1 MSLDQH
7 FDFLSIEKKI
17 YKEWEEN
24 NAFKPKK
31 GGNPYC
37 IMMPPPNV
45 TGSLHIGHALTFTIQ
60 DILIRYHRMKGC
72 EVLWQAGTDHAGI
85 ATQIVVE
92 KQLQEKNI
100 DRRKIGRKDFINKIW
115 EWKKESGGQINNQ
128 LRRLGAS
135 ADWSRER
142 FTMDEGLSKAVK
154 KVFVDLYNDKIIYK
168 DKRLVNWDPKLLT
181 AISDLEVDQREQEG
195 SLWHIKYPINDK
207 KYIIV
212 ATTRPETML
221 GDTAIAVH
229 PKDDRYNDFIGLE
242 CNIPLTNR
250 KIKIIADEYANP
262 EKGSGAVKITPAH
275 DFNDFEVGKRHNLE
289 FINIFDKYAKLNSS
303 VPKEFYGLDR
313 YDARKKILD
322 KLSKENLIIK
332 EEKQQMV
339 VPYGDRSNVVIEP
352 LLTDQWFC
360 DAKKLSIKPIESVKS
375 GSTKFIPKQWEKTF
389 YNWMENIQPWCIS
402 RQLWWGHQIPAW
414 YGPDKKIFVSLSY
427 EEAKKEAFD
436 YYKKDIEITQDE
448 DVLDTWFSSALW
460 TFSTLEWPNKSYELK
475 KFYPSNVLVTGF
487 DIIFFWVARMMMMGS
502 YFMNKTPFLDVYIHP
517 LIRDEKGQ
525 KMSKSKGNII
535 DPLDLLDKFGTD
547 TVRFTLTAL
556 INPGRDV
563 KLSEARVKGYKSF
576 VNKIWNAA
584 NYLIIN
590 KCVYNEKLDIKS
602 IKLPLNQWIINE
614 LLLIKNN
621 IEKYISKYLF
631 HEIANDLYH
640 FIWHQYCDWYIELSK
655 SIFKNESEN
664 IEEVKNVAI
673 WTFIEILKISHPI
686 MPFITEKLWNELT
699 NKKVFLINEK
709 ISIYEPI
716 KSFNN
721 SQSNIKHLIEII
733 SSIRNIRAEFNI
745 SYKTFIN
752 IEISNNNNDLIS
764 FLKIYKNELINLL
777 KLNEITYTKNP
788 SNIIKSSYIII
799 DNSTIIIPLEGI
811 IDTDKELIKMNNKKN
826 EYVAELENIDSKLN
840 NPSFLNKAPSDII
853 DQFKKQA
860 IESKSSIEK
869 IQQIIDTIRK

>member
-1 MSLDQH
+1 
-7 FDFLSIEKKI
+7 
-17 YKEWEEN
+17 
-24 NAFKPKK
+24 
-31 GGNPYC
+31 
-37 IMMPPPNV
+37 
-45 TGSLHIGHALTFTIQ
+45 
-60 DILIRYHRMKGC
+60 
-72 EVLWQAGTDHAGI
+72 
-85 ATQIVVE
+85 
-92 KQLQEKNI
+92 
-100 DRRKIGRKDFINKIW
+100 
-115 EWKKESGGQINNQ
+115 
-128 LRRLGAS
+128 
-135 ADWSRER
+135 
-142 FTMDEGLSKAVK
+142 
-154 KVFVDLYNDKIIYK
+154 
-168 DKRLVNWDPKLLT
+168 
-181 AISDLEVDQREQEG
+181 
-195 SLWHIKYPINDK
+195 
-207 KYIIV
+207 
-212 ATTRPETML
+212 
-221 GDTAIAVH
+221 
-229 PKDDRYNDFIGLE
+229 
-242 CNIPLTNR
+242 
-250 KIKIIADEYANP
+250 
-262 EKGSGAVKITPAH
+262 
-275 DFNDFEVGKRHNLE
+275 
-289 FINIFDKYAKLNSS
+289 
-303 VPKEFYGLDR
+303 
-313 YDARKKILD
+313 
-322 KLSKENLIIK
+322 
-332 EEKQQMV
+332 
-339 VPYGDRSNVVIEP
+339 
-352 LLTDQWFC
+352 
-360 DAKKLSIKPIESVKS
+360 
-375 GSTKFIPKQWEKTF
+375 
-389 YNWMENIQPWCIS
+389 
-402 RQLWWGHQIPAW
+402 
-414 YGPDKKIFVSLSY
+414 
-427 EEAKKEAFD
+427 
-436 YYKKDIEITQDE
+436 
-448 DVLDTWFSSALW
+448 
-460 TFSTLEWPNKSYELK
+460 
-475 KFYPSNVLVTGF
+475 
-487 DIIFFWVARMMMMGS
+487 MMMGS

-699 NKKVFLINEK
+699 NKKEFLINEK

-752 IEISNNNNDLIS
+752 IEISNNNDNLIS